1 VVKIDRSLS
10 LVKIDQPPSP
20 FFHSARGCCGRS
32 SQRRAFR
39 GRRSRRALGGKA
51 PRTPRATLACSPVA
65 AVPVTCSVRS
75 PEATRARREFGPGS
89 RGHRSRHAGGGRS
102 ARRTGAADDQRIQG
116 RPARTEGGGACR
128 GQGRVSRT
136 LADSRG
142 LSLEQLRASVYK
154 CSITYFIE
162 YHAFNKLMDATTGVL
177 LCIDKQDHEVYGNF

>member
-20 FFHSARGCCGRS
+20 FFHSAPRS
-32 SQRRAFR
+32 LWPELPVSGVPRPPEQTRFRREGAQN
-39 GRRSRRALGGKA
+39 SA
-51 PRTPRATLACSPVA
+51 ATLACSPVA

-116 RPARTEGGGACR
+116 RPPKTGGGACR

-136 LADSRG
+136 LVGVWIRDG
-142 LSLEQLRASVYK
+142 NGYPKPEYPTG
-154 CSITYFIE
+154 ITR
-162 YHAFNKLMDATTGVL
+162 
-177 LCIDKQDHEVYGNF
+177 